1 MAQPRTRDKVTPSFY
16 LKTFGCQMNKHDSDS
31 VSQILLNEGYR
42 QSQAIEDAQIIL
54 INTCAVRQKAED
66 KALTLI
72 GRLAPLK
79 QKNPDLI
86 TGVLGCVAQNQ
97 GVDLLRRFPHLDL
110 VIGPRNVHHIDELIS
125 KMRKERNKISSLDL
139 TNGIYLFPK
148 YNGYL
153 KGKVTC
159 FVKIMEGCDNFC
171 SYCIVPFVRG
181 RETSLPATTIIERAH
196 QLVREGVREITLIG
210 QNVNSYNVKDKA
222 GPSFAGLLRAL
233 DQISGLQRLRFTTS
247 HPKDL
252 SDELIDLFGGLKT
265 LCPHIH
271 LPVQSGSN
279 AVLRRMNRG
288 YTAEQYRTL
297 IKKLRRTRPDIAIS
311 SDMIVGFPGETEKDF
326 QDSLRLIEE
335 VEFDNL
341 FSFRYS
347 DRRGTKAT
355 GLPDKVVEAEKQERL
370 SLLQE
375 RQRQI
380 TLAKNEFLEGTVQ
393 TVLEEGP
400 AKHGGEQRSGRT
412 PGNKVVN
419 YVSTTDLTGALVRI
433 KVIKGFQNSL
443 FGEFVGLASTD
454 PQ

>member
-1 MAQPRTRDKVTPSFY
+1 MTLSFY

-31 VSQILLNEGYR
+31 VSQILLNQGYR

-72 GRLAPLK
+72 GRLASLK
-79 QKNPDLI
+79 RKNPDLI
-86 TGVLGCVAQNQ
+86 TGILGCVAQNQ
-97 GVDLLRRFPHLDL
+97 GVDLLAHFPHLDL

-125 KMRKERNKISSLDL
+125 KIRKKRNKVFSLNL
-139 TNGIYLFPK
+139 TEEIFLFPK

-153 KGKVTC
+153 KGKVTS
-159 FVKIMEGCDNFC
+159 FLKIMEGCDNFC
-171 SYCIVPFVRG
+171 SFCIVPFVRG
-181 RETSLPATTIIERAH
+181 RETSVPATKIIDRAY
-196 QLVREGVREITLIG
+196 QLIREGVREITLIG
-210 QNVNSYNVKDKA
+210 QNVNSYNKKNKA
-222 GPSFAGLLRAL
+222 ELSFAGLLKAL
-233 DQISGLQRLRFTTS
+233 DEIPGLQRLRFTTS

-252 SDELIDLFGGLKT
+252 SDEVIGLFGRLKT

-271 LPVQSGSN
+271 LPIQSGSD

-288 YTAEQYRTL
+288 YTAEQYRKL
-297 IKKLRRTRPDIAIS
+297 IEKLRSTRPDIAVS

-326 QDSLRLIEE
+326 QDSLSLIEE

-355 GLPDKVVEAEKQERL
+355 RLPNKVAEGEKQERL

-375 RQRQI
+375 RQRKI
-380 TLAKNEFLEGTVQ
+380 TLAKNKSLEGTTQ

-400 AKHGGEQRSGRT
+400 AKHGGGQRSGRT
-412 PGNKVVN
+412 SGNKILN
-419 YVSTTDLTGALVRI
+419 YVSTTDLTGASVRV
-433 KVIKGFQNSL
+433 KVLKGFQNSL
-443 FGEFVGLASTD
+443 FGEFVGLASPD
-454 PQ
+454 AQ

>member
-1 MAQPRTRDKVTPSFY
+1 MTPLFY

-42 QSQAIEDAQIIL
+42 QSQTIEDAQIIL
-54 INTCAVRQKAED
+54 INTCAVRKKAED
-66 KALTLI
+66 KVLTLI

-79 QKNPDLI
+79 QRDPNLI
-86 TGVLGCVAQNQ
+86 TGVLGCVAQDQ

-110 VIGPRNVHHIDELIS
+110 VIGPRNIHHIDELIS
-125 KMRKERNKISSLDL
+125 KIRTERTKVSSLDL
-139 TNGIYLFPK
+139 TDEICTFPK

-153 KGKVTC
+153 KGKSTC
-159 FVKIMEGCDNFC
+159 FLKIMEGCDNFC

-181 RETSLPATTIIERAH
+181 RETSLPARTIIDRAH
-196 QLVREGVREITLIG
+196 QLIRQGVREITLIG
-210 QNVNSYNVKDKA
+210 QNVNSYNVKNKVE
-222 GPSFAGLLRAL
+222 PSFAGLLRAL
-233 DQISGLQRLRFTTS
+233 DGIPGLQRLRFTTS

-252 SDELIDLFGGLKT
+252 SDELIGLFGELKT

-271 LPVQSGSN
+271 LPVQSGSDV
-279 AVLRRMNRG
+279 VLRRMNRG
-288 YTAEQYRTL
+288 YTAGQYRIL
-297 IKKLRRTRPDIAIS
+297 IEKLRSTRPDIAVS
-311 SDMIVGFPGETEKDF
+311 SDMIVGFPGETDKDF
-326 QDSLRLIEE
+326 QDSLSLIEE
-335 VEFDNL
+335 VKFDNL

-355 GLPDKVVEAEKQERL
+355 RLPNKVEEREKQERL

-380 TLAKNEFLEGTVQ
+380 TLAKNKSLEGTVQ

-419 YVSTTDLTGALVRI
+419 YVSRTNLTGASVRI

-443 FGEFVGLASTD
+443 FGEFVGLESAD
-454 PQ
+454 AE

>member
-1 MAQPRTRDKVTPSFY
+1 VTPSFY
-16 LKTFGCQMNKHDSDS
+16 LKTFGCQMNKDDSDS
-31 VSQILLNEGYR
+31 VSQILLNQGYR
-42 QSQAIEDAQIIL
+42 QSKAIEDAQIIL

-66 KALTLI
+66 KALTLV

-79 QKNPDLI
+79 RKNPDLI

-97 GVDLLRRFPHLDL
+97 GVDLLAHFPHLDL

-125 KMRKERNKISSLDL
+125 KIRKERNKVFSLDL
-139 TNGIYLFPK
+139 TEEIFLFPK

-153 KGKVTC
+153 KQRVTS
-159 FVKIMEGCDNFC
+159 FLKIMEGCDNFC
-171 SYCIVPFVRG
+171 SFCIVPFVRG
-181 RETSLPATTIIERAH
+181 RETSVPATKIIDRAY
-196 QLVREGVREITLIG
+196 QLIREGVREITLIG
-210 QNVNSYNVKDKA
+210 QNVNSYNEKSKA
-222 GPSFAGLLRAL
+222 EPSFAGLLKAL
-233 DQISGLQRLRFTTS
+233 DEIPGLQRLRFTTS

-252 SDELIDLFGGLKT
+252 SDELIGLFGRLKT

-271 LPVQSGSN
+271 LPVQSGSD

-288 YTAEQYRTL
+288 YTAEQYRKL
-297 IKKLRRTRPDIAIS
+297 IEKLRRTRPDIAVS

-326 QDSLRLIEE
+326 QDSLSLIEE

-355 GLPDKVVEAEKQERL
+355 RLPNKVAEEEKQERL

-380 TLAKNEFLEGTVQ
+380 TLAKNRSLEGTTQ

-412 PGNKVVN
+412 PGNKILN
-419 YVSTTDLTGALVRI
+419 YVSTTDLAGASVRV
-433 KVIKGFQNSL
+433 KVLKGFQNSL
-443 FGEFVGLASTD
+443 FGEFVSLARAD
-454 PQ
+454 AQ

>member
-1 MAQPRTRDKVTPSFY
+1 MVRPRRRDEVIPLFY

-42 QSQAIEDAQIIL
+42 QSQTIEDAQIIL
-54 INTCAVRQKAED
+54 INTCAVRKKAED
-66 KALTLI
+66 KVLTLI

-110 VIGPRNVHHIDELIS
+110 VIGPRNIHQIDELIS
-125 KMRKERNKISSLDL
+125 KISKERNKVSSLDL
-139 TNGIYLFPK
+139 TGEICEFPK

-159 FVKIMEGCDNFC
+159 FLKVMEGCDNFC

-181 RETSLPATTIIERAH
+181 RETSLPATTIIDRAH
-196 QLVREGVREITLIG
+196 QLIRQGIREITLIG
-210 QNVNSYNVKDKA
+210 QNVNSYNVKNKA
-222 GPSFAGLLRAL
+222 EPSFAGLLMAL
-233 DQISGLQRLRFTTS
+233 DGIPSLQRLRFMTS

-252 SDELIDLFGGLKT
+252 SDELISLFGELKT

-271 LPVQSGSN
+271 LPVQSGSD

-288 YTAEQYRTL
+288 YTTGQYRSL
-297 IKKLRRTRPDIAIS
+297 IEKLRSARPDIAVS
-311 SDMIVGFPGETEKDF
+311 SDMIVGFPGETDVDF
-326 QDSLRLIEE
+326 QDSLNLIEE
-335 VEFDNL
+335 VRFDNL

-355 GLPDKVVEAEKQERL
+355 SLPNKVGEMEKQERL

-380 TLAKNEFLEGTVQ
+380 TLAKNKSLEGTVQ

-419 YVSTTDLTGALVRI
+419 FVSRTNLTGALVRI
-433 KVIKGFQNSL
+433 KIIKGFQNSL
-443 FGEFVGLASTD
+443 FGEFVGLENDEAE
-454 PQ
+454 

>member
-125 KMRKERNKISSLDL
+125 KMRKERSKISSLDL
-139 TNGIYLFPK
+139 TNGICLFPK

-222 GPSFAGLLRAL
+222 EPSFAGLLRAL
-233 DQISGLQRLRFTTS
+233 DQIPGLQRLRFTTS

-288 YTAEQYRTL
+288 YTTEQYRTL
-297 IKKLRRTRPDIAIS
+297 IKKLRRTRPDIAVS

-326 QDSLRLIEE
+326 QDSLRLIQE

-380 TLAKNEFLEGTVQ
+380 TLAKNESLEGTVQ

-433 KVIKGFQNSL
+433 KVIEGFQNSL

>member
-1 MAQPRTRDKVTPSFY
+1 VTPSFY

-31 VSQILLNEGYR
+31 VSQILLNQGYR
-42 QSQAIEDAQIIL
+42 QSKAIEDAQIIL

-79 QKNPDLI
+79 RKNPNLI
-86 TGVLGCVAQNQ
+86 TGLLGCVAQNQ
-97 GVDLLRRFPHLDL
+97 GVDLLARFPHLDL
-110 VIGPRNVHHIDELIS
+110 VIGPRNIHHIDEFIS
-125 KMRKERNKISSLDL
+125 KIRKQRNKVSYLDL
-139 TNGIYLFPK
+139 TDEICLFPK

-153 KGKVTC
+153 QGKVTC
-159 FVKIMEGCDNFC
+159 FLKIMEGCDNFC

-181 RETSLPATTIIERAH
+181 RETSLPAKTIIDRAH
-196 QLVREGVREITLIG
+196 QLIRGGVREITLIG
-210 QNVNSYNVKDKA
+210 QNVNSYNVKSKA
-222 GPSFAGLLRAL
+222 EPSFAGLLKAL
-233 DQISGLQRLRFTTS
+233 NGVPGLKRLRFTTS

-252 SDELIDLFGGLKT
+252 SDELIGLFGELKT

-271 LPVQSGSN
+271 LPVQSGSD
-279 AVLRRMNRG
+279 AVLRSMNRG
-288 YTAEQYRTL
+288 YTIEQYKAQ
-297 IKKLRRTRPDIAIS
+297 IEKLRRTRPDIAVS

-326 QDSLRLIEE
+326 QDSLNLIKE
-335 VEFDNL
+335 VGFDNL

-347 DRRGTKAT
+347 DRRGTQAT
-355 GLPDKVVEAEKQERL
+355 RLPNKVGEAEKQERL

-375 RQRQI
+375 RQGQI
-380 TLAKNEFLEGTVQ
+380 TLAKNKSLEGTVQ

-412 PGNKVVN
+412 PANKVVN
-419 YVSTTDLTGALVRI
+419 YVSTTNFTGASVRI

-443 FGEFVGLASTD
+443 FGEFVGLASAD
-454 PQ
+454 AQ

>member
-1 MAQPRTRDKVTPSFY
+1 
-16 LKTFGCQMNKHDSDS
+16 MNKHDSDS

-42 QSQAIEDAQIIL
+42 QSRAIEDAQIIL

-66 KALTLI
+66 KALTMI

-79 QKNPDLI
+79 QKNPHLI

-97 GVDLLRRFPHLDL
+97 GVELLRRFPHLDL
-110 VIGPRNVHHIDELIS
+110 VIGPRNIHHIDEFIS
-125 KMRKERNKISSLDL
+125 NTRKARNKISSLDL
-139 TNGIYLFPK
+139 TGGICLFPK

-159 FVKIMEGCDNFC
+159 FLKIMEGCDNFC

-181 RETSLPATTIIERAH
+181 REISLPATMIIDRAH
-196 QLVREGVREITLIG
+196 QLIREGVREITLIG
-210 QNVNSYNVKDKA
+210 QNVNSYNVKNNAD
-222 GPSFAGLLRAL
+222 PSFAGLLRAL
-233 DQISGLQRLRFTTS
+233 DEIPGLQRLRFTTS

-252 SDELIDLFGGLKT
+252 SDELIGLFGDLKT

-271 LPVQSGSN
+271 LPVQSGSD
-279 AVLRRMNRG
+279 AVLRFMNRG
-288 YTAEQYRTL
+288 YTAEHYRTL
-297 IKKLRRTRPDIAIS
+297 IEKLRKTRPDIAVS
-311 SDMIVGFPGETEKDF
+311 SDLIVGFPGETEKDF
-326 QDSLRLIEE
+326 HHSLNLIEE

-347 DRRGTKAT
+347 DRRGTKAAR
-355 GLPDKVVEAEKQERL
+355 LPHKVVEAEKQERL

-375 RQRQI
+375 KQRQI
-380 TLAKNEFLEGTVQ
+380 TLAKNKSLEGTAQ

-400 AKHGGEQRSGRT
+400 AKHGGQQRSGRT

-419 YVSTTDLTGALVRI
+419 YISTNDLTGSSVRI
-433 KVIKGFQNSL
+433 KVIKGYQNSL
-443 FGEFVGLASTD
+443 FGEFIGLASTD
-454 PQ
+454 AQ

>member
-1 MAQPRTRDKVTPSFY
+1 VTPSFY
-16 LKTFGCQMNKHDSDS
+16 LKTFGCQMNKDDSDS
-31 VSQILLNEGYR
+31 VSQILLNQGYR
-42 QSQAIEDAQIIL
+42 QSKAIEDAQIIL

-66 KALTLI
+66 KALTLV

-79 QKNPDLI
+79 RKNPDLI

-97 GVDLLRRFPHLDL
+97 GVDLLAHFPHLDL

-125 KMRKERNKISSLDL
+125 KIRKERNKVFSLDL
-139 TNGIYLFPK
+139 TEEIFLFPK

-153 KGKVTC
+153 KQRVTS
-159 FVKIMEGCDNFC
+159 FLKIMEGCDNFC
-171 SYCIVPFVRG
+171 SFCIVPFVRG
-181 RETSLPATTIIERAH
+181 RETSVPATKIIDRAY
-196 QLVREGVREITLIG
+196 QLIREGVREITLIG
-210 QNVNSYNVKDKA
+210 QNVNSYNEKSKA
-222 GPSFAGLLRAL
+222 EPSFAGLLKTL
-233 DQISGLQRLRFTTS
+233 DEIPGLQRLRFTTS

-252 SDELIDLFGGLKT
+252 SDELIGLFGRLKT

-271 LPVQSGSN
+271 LPVQSGSD

-288 YTAEQYRTL
+288 YTAEQYRKL
-297 IKKLRRTRPDIAIS
+297 IEKLRRTRPDIAVS

-326 QDSLRLIEE
+326 QDSLSLIEE

-355 GLPDKVVEAEKQERL
+355 RLPNKVAEEEKQERL

-380 TLAKNEFLEGTVQ
+380 TLAKNRSLEGTTQ

-412 PGNKVVN
+412 PGNKILN
-419 YVSTTDLTGALVRI
+419 YVSTTDLAGASVRV
-433 KVIKGFQNSL
+433 KVLKGFQNSL
-443 FGEFVGLASTD
+443 FGEFVSLARAD
-454 PQ
+454 AQ

>member
-1 MAQPRTRDKVTPSFY
+1 MAQPRRRDKVPPSFY

-31 VSQILLNEGYR
+31 VSQILLNQGYR
-42 QSQAIEDAQIIL
+42 QSHAIEDAQVIL

-79 QKNPDLI
+79 RKNPDII

-97 GVDLLRRFPHLDL
+97 GVDLLARFPHLDL

-125 KMRKERNKISSLDL
+125 KIRKQRNKVFSLDL
-139 TNGIYLFPK
+139 TEEISLFSK

-153 KGKVTC
+153 KGKATS
-159 FVKIMEGCDNFC
+159 FLKIMEGCDNFC
-171 SYCIVPFVRG
+171 SFCIVPFVRG
-181 RETSLPATTIIERAH
+181 RETSVPARKIIDRAH
-196 QLVREGVREITLIG
+196 QLIREGVREITLIG
-210 QNVNSYNVKDKA
+210 QNVNSYNTKNKTD
-222 GPSFAGLLRAL
+222 PSFADLLEAL
-233 DQISGLQRLRFTTS
+233 DEIPGLQRLRFTTS

-252 SDELIDLFGGLKT
+252 SDELIGLFGRLKT

-271 LPVQSGSN
+271 LPAQSGSN
-279 AVLRRMNRG
+279 AVLRSMNRG
-288 YTAEQYRTL
+288 YTAEQYRKL
-297 IKKLRRTRPDIAIS
+297 IEKLRGTRPDIAVS

-326 QDSLRLIEE
+326 QDSLSLIEE
-335 VEFDNL
+335 VEFDNV

-355 GLPDKVVEAEKQERL
+355 RLPNKVAEEEKQERL
-370 SLLQE
+370 FMVQE

-380 TLAKNEFLEGTVQ
+380 TLAKNKSLEGTTQ

-400 AKHGGEQRSGRT
+400 AKHGGKQRSGRT
-412 PGNKVVN
+412 PGNKILN
-419 YVSTTDLTGALVRI
+419 YVSTTDLTGASVRV
-433 KVIKGFQNSL
+433 KVLKGFQNSL
-443 FGEFVGLASTD
+443 FGEFVSLARPD
-454 PQ
+454 AQ